1 MIKLNKRL
9 SVVASFVKDNSSV
22 LDVGCD
28 HAHLSIYLSQTLK
41 NIKVT
46 ATDVNPNPLKIAR
59 ENIEKYHLE
68 SIIKL
73 KQTDGI
79 NDIDENIDIVIISG
93 MGGILISDIINK
105 KENLVNV
112 SSLILSPNNEFTR
125 VRKTLNKIHYQIVK
139 EEIVIEN
146 KKTYLVLLAVPSSI
160 KNNVMFGTLKN
171 NDLNVIYYYTN
182 LLNKNTSILKKIPHS
197 NILRRIKIKQENKK
211 IRKFLSKKS

>member
-1 MIKLNKRL
+1 M
-9 SVVASFVKDNSSV
+9 VASFVKDNSCV
-22 LDVGCD
+22 MDVGCD

-79 NDIDENIDIVIISG
+79 NDIDEKIDTVIISG

-125 VRKTLNKIHYQIVK
+125 VRKMLNKIHYQIIK

-160 KNNVMFGTLKN
+160 KNNIMFGTLKN

-182 LLNKNTSILKKIPHS
+182 LLNKNTSILKKIPYS

-211 IRKFLSKKS
+211 IRKFLNKKS